1 MMAIEPQTKSWI
13 RWLPWLLVGIFA
25 LELALALRPARSK
38 GAIDIAGFGRL
49 PVLLNGRVQPL
60 DSVARNAL
68 LQIRGNTDVPLEGNA
83 SGGQWGDLVKLQQ
96 TKAGSLTERKWYQFG
111 RRPKKLKPTE
121 WLMEVLIRPE
131 LSDQRFIFLIHHPEL
146 LAQLNLQGAGLEKSG
161 LRYFTFANLQPQL
174 KLLEDAGREV
184 AAIKPEL
191 RTPYQKSM
199 MQLGNALQIYLRLKI
214 SLQPNSLRP
223 DGKDFAAE
231 LADLRAAIPAGLE
244 AIRKQQAG
252 EPYDKEAFARL
263 LGLAEP
269 YAVMA
274 DRGHLLMI
282 PPSDPDKARD
292 DWSKMGVTLL
302 SSIRS
307 GEFHPA
313 APALAAMSTAYATGD
328 AAMFNTALKDHQGWL
343 ANRLGPEAA
352 KASREH
358 YFNHYQPFLRS
369 QIIYLM
375 ALVLACLS
383 WLNLS
388 QWLNRS
394 AFYLV
399 LLALAAHTSG
409 IIFRMYIEGRPPV
422 TNLYSSAIFVGWGS
436 VVLGAVLERIY
447 RNGIGSVTA
456 SAIGFITLII
466 ASHLAVAGDTMEM
479 MRAVLDTNFWLA
491 THVVV
496 ITLGYAATFLAGF
509 LALVYVLRGVLTKSL
524 DTPTASSLARMV
536 YGIVCFATLFS
547 FVGTILGGIWADQS
561 WGRFWG
567 WDPKENGALLIVIWN
582 ATILHARWGGMIKD
596 RGLMNMAL
604 IGNIVT
610 AFSWFGVNMLGIGL
624 HSYGFMDAAFQW
636 LMIFSGSQLL
646 LVAIGLMPL
655 RLWGSSVALEK
666 SAPPTAKPVA

>member
-1 MMAIEPQTKSWI
+1 MATEQKTKSWP
-13 RWLPWLLVGIFA
+13 RWLPWVIVGVFA
-25 LELALALRPARSK
+25 LELLLALRPARSK
-38 GAIDIAGFGRL
+38 GEIDIAGFGRL

-83 SGGQWGDLVKLQQ
+83 AGGRWGNLADFH
-96 TKAGSLTERKWYQFG
+96 KAKVGSFSERKWHQFG
-111 RRPKKLKPTE
+111 RRAKKLKPTE

-131 LSDQRFIFLIHHPEL
+131 DSDQRFVFLIHHPEL
-146 LAQLNLQGAGLEKSG
+146 LAELNFERLGLEKSG
-161 LRYFTFANLQPQL
+161 LRYFTFRDLQPQL
-174 KLLEDAGREV
+174 KLIEDRGRTV
-184 AAIKPEL
+184 AEIKPEL
-191 RTPYQKSM
+191 RTPYEKAV

-223 DGKDFAAE
+223 DGKDFDAE

-244 AIRKQQAG
+244 AIRKQQSG
-252 EPYDKEAFARL
+252 DSYDKEAFARL
-263 LGLAEP
+263 LALAEP
-269 YAVMA
+269 YGVMA
-274 DRGHLLMI
+274 DRGYLLMI
-282 PPSDPDKARD
+282 PPADPKKLPD
-292 DWSKMGVTLL
+292 DWSKMGVALL
-302 SSIRS
+302 NSIRS
-307 GEFHPA
+307 GEVP
-313 APALAAMSTAYATGD
+313 PTAYAYAKMSSAYAMDDGAAFKEGLSMHQRAFAGPLDRETG
-328 AAMFNTALKDHQGWL
+328 
-343 ANRLGPEAA
+343 
-352 KASREH
+352 KAIKEH

-369 QIIYLM
+369 QIIYLV
-375 ALVLACLS
+375 ALILACFS

-399 LLALAAHTSG
+399 LLGLVTHTSG
-409 IIFRMYIEGRPPV
+409 IIFRMYIEDRPPV
-422 TNLYSSAIFVGWGS
+422 TNLYSSAIFVGWGAS
-436 VVLGAVLERIY
+436 VLGAVLERIY

-456 SAIGFITLII
+456 AAVGFITLII
-466 ASHLAVAGDTMEM
+466 ASHLALGGDTMEM

-496 ITLGYAATFLAGF
+496 ITLGYSATFLAGF
-509 LALVYVLRGVLTKSL
+509 LALVYILRGVLTRSL
-524 DTPTASSLARMV
+524 DAATGTSLSRMV

-547 FVGTILGGIWADQS
+547 LVGTVLGGIWADQS

-604 IGNIVT
+604 FGNIIT

-624 HSYGFMDAAFQW
+624 HSYGFMDAAFKW
-636 LMIFSGSQLL
+636 IAIFTASQLL
-646 LVAIGLMPL
+646 LIAIGSVPL
-655 RLWGSSVALEK
+655 RLWGSAAALDK
-666 SAPPTAKPVA
+666 SSPGSKPAA